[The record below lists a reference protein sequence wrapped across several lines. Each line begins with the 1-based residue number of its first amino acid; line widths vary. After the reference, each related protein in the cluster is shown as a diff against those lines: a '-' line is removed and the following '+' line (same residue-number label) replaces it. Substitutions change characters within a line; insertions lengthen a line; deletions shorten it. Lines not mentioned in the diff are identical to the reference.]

1 MRAENAHFAGTFPTP
16 IKEIVSNQTRNW
28 NQTWGEKKK
37 MTFEALDSQT
47 QVRFGGPYERPKF
60 CQKAVGLAK
69 MLVSIRSC

>member
-1 MRAENAHFAGTFPTP
+1 MP
-16 IKEIVSNQTRNW
+16 ILLVLSPHPLKKLFLIKLEI
-28 NQTWGEKKK
+28 GIKLEGKKK